1 MAITELKKTAAD
13 TGYAVVGVTDLAV
26 ERVRKAQARAAAAR
40 VELDVKKVSD
50 KVQQAPTLAAATA
63 REAAVKAEV
72 AYGELSARG
81 KQLVQRLRT
90 QRATQDLLEQGKL
103 AVARTRAAV
112 TTARRGA
119 EDVAEVAD
127 KAAEETSTTA
137 RKRTQATKAATKSAA
152 KASAATAEAA
162 GEATSAGAEKVG
174 D

>member
-26 ERVRKAQARAAAAR
+26 ERVRNARVAARA
-40 VELDVKKVSD
+40 ELDVKKVSD
-50 KVQQAPTLAAATA
+50 KVQQAPTLAAASA
-63 REAAVKAEV
+63 REAAVKVEE

-81 KQLVQRLRT
+81 KELVQRLRA

-112 TTARRGA
+112 TTARRGG
-119 EDVAEVAD
+119 EDVAETAE
-127 KAAEETSTTA
+127 KAAEETATTA
-137 RKRTQATKAATKSAA
+137 KKRTQATKAATKSAA
-152 KASAATAEAA
+152 KAGAATAEAA
-162 GEATSAGAEKVG
+162 GDATGAAAKKVG